1 MCGILLQTGIKN
13 NLKNFKNNL
22 NKISHRGPDNISSI
36 SYQNILI
43 GHARLSIIDLN
54 KRSNQPMTSECGNYI
69 ISYNG
74 EIYNFKE
81 LRLELINQGLNLK
94 TNSDTEILLNGY
106 KVYGKNILN
115 QLNGIFS
122 FLIID
127 KIKNEI
133 FFARD
138 HFGVKP
144 LYYLQNSNNFMISSE
159 TRVFENYTKKDEM
172 TKILFLSHG
181 YIPSPKTL
189 YEDVLSL
196 KPGHFGLFKNNKVE
210 TFQYYDL
217 SKIFL
222 TKSNGF
228 KKKYLISAIKN
239 QMISD
244 AKIGSFLSG
253 GVDSSIISSVISK
266 NYKNLETYSLRFEG
280 AYDESIY
287 QKKMIDKFQFNS
299 KHQRINFNDFKKM
312 IDEFISSMDQPT
324 IDGFNTYFV
333 SKLAKNNKVKVSFS
347 GIGSDEIFYGYPV
360 HKSIITK
367 KLIKI
372 IFKLFPNKLLPNRL
386 KKIDYLKLKNDY
398 GIYLSQRGI
407 FSLEEISKFLSL
419 DESIII
425 DYLNSFVKDDLQKVS
440 QLNYT
445 DKMGFFELTKYMEGQ
460 LLRDA
465 DIFGMSNSIEIRVP
479 FLDKNLVQ
487 NVLPVSNRKKTYSNI
502 NKILL
507 VEKFKDI
514 LPKEI
519 YSRGKKGFE
528 LPYNNWFSQFNL
540 YEKLYKEDKKIKPF
554 KNSHW
559 SKLWALN
566 IMKNKY

>member
-13 NLKNFKNNL
+13 NLKNFKIDL
-22 NKISHRGPDNISSI
+22 NKISHRGPDNISFI
-36 SYQNILI
+36 SYENILV
-43 GHARLSIIDLN
+43 GHVRLSIIDLN
-54 KRSNQPMTSECGNYI
+54 ERSNQPMTTECGNYI

-81 LRLELINQGLNLK
+81 LRLELIKQGLNFK

-106 KVYGKNILN
+106 KLYGKNILN
-115 QLNGIFS
+115 KLNGIFS

-144 LYYLQNSNNFMISSE
+144 LYYLRKSNNFMISSE

-181 YIPSPKTL
+181 YIPTPKTL
-189 YEDVLSL
+189 YEDVFSL
-196 KPGHFGLFKNNKVE
+196 KPGHYGVFKNNKVE
-210 TFQYYDL
+210 TFEYYDL

-222 TKSNGF
+222 KKSNGF
-228 KKKYLISAIKN
+228 KKSYLLTAIKN

-244 AKIGSFLSG
+244 AKIGCFLSG
-253 GVDSSIISSVISK
+253 GIDSSIISSVISK
-266 NYKNLETYSLRFEG
+266 NYKNIETYSLRFEG
-280 AYDESIY
+280 SYDESIY

-299 KHQRINFNDFKKM
+299 KHQKLNFNDFKKM
-312 IDEFISSMDQPT
+312 IDKFISSMDQPT

-367 KLIKI
+367 TLIEI
-372 IFKLFPNKLLPNRL
+372 IFKLIPNKLLPNRL

-407 FSLEEISKFLSL
+407 FSLEEISKLLSI

-425 DYLNSFVKDDLQKVS
+425 NHINSFVKDDLQKVS
-440 QLNYT
+440 QLNHF

-460 LLRDA
+460 LLRDS

-479 FLDKNLVQ
+479 FLDKTLVQ
-487 NVLPVSNRKKTYSNI
+487 NVLPISNRKKTNSNI

-507 VEKFKDI
+507 VEQFKDI
-514 LPKEI
+514 LPREI
-519 YSRGKKGFE
+519 YYRKKQGFE
-528 LPYNNWFSQFNL
+528 LPYESWLKKFGILDRIINSNT
-540 YEKLYKEDKKIKPF
+540 KLKF
-554 KNSHW
+554 LLNSHW
-559 SKLWALN
+559 SKIWAMHIL
-566 IMKNKY
+566 KSKY

>member
-1 MCGILLQTGIKN
+1 MCGILLHKGNDQITSRFHE
-13 NLKNFKNNL
+13 NLEKL
-22 NKISHRGPDNISSI
+22 SHRGPDFKHFIHLNDI
-36 SYQNILI
+36 YI
-43 GHARLSIIDLN
+43 GHTRLSIIDL
-54 KRSNQPMTSECGNYI
+54 SDLGNQPMVSNCSNYI
-69 ISYNG
+69 LSFNG
-74 EIYNFKE
+74 EIYNYEE
-81 LRLELINQGLNLK
+81 LKAELIKLGYEFK
-94 TNSDTEILLNGY
+94 TKTDSEVLL
-106 KVYGKNILN
+106 YGFIEYEEDILN
-115 QLNGIFS
+115 KVEGIFA
-122 FLIID
+122 FIIYD
-127 KIKNEI
+127 ILNNKI

-144 LYYLQNSNNFMISSE
+144 LYYYRKSNNFVISSE
-159 TRVFENYTKKDEM
+159 TRVFENFTKKDEM

-181 YIPSPKTL
+181 YIPTPKTL
-189 YEDVLSL
+189 YEDVFSL
-196 KPGHFGLFKNNKVE
+196 RPGHYGVFKNNKVE
-210 TFQYYDL
+210 TFQYFDL

-222 TKSNGF
+222 KKSNGF
-228 KKKYLISAIKN
+228 KKSYLLSAIKN

-244 AKIGSFLSG
+244 AKIGCFLSG
-253 GVDSSIISSVISK
+253 GIDSSIISSVISK
-266 NYKNLETYSLRFEG
+266 NYKNIETYSLRFEG
-280 AYDESIY
+280 SYDESIY

-299 KHQRINFNDFKKM
+299 KHQKLNFNDFKKM
-312 IDEFISSMDQPT
+312 IDKFISSMDQPT

-360 HKSIITK
+360 HKSITTK

-372 IFKLFPNKLLPNRL
+372 IFKLIPKKLLPNRL

-407 FSLEEISKFLSL
+407 FSLEEISKLLSI

-425 DYLNSFVKDDLQKVS
+425 DYINSFVKDDLQKVS
-440 QLNYT
+440 HLNYI

-460 LLRDA
+460 LLRDT
-465 DIFGMSNSIEIRVP
+465 DVFGMSNSIEIRVP

-487 NVLPVSNRKKTYSNI
+487 NVLPVRNRKKTYSNI

-507 VEKFKDI
+507 VEKFKDF

-519 YSRGKKGFE
+519 YKRGKKGFE
-528 LPYNNWFSQFNL
+528 LPFNNWFSQFNL